1 MSKKIIT
8 GAVIA
13 LAAGL
18 ATYIYRKNRSKINE
32 VASNTY
38 DKMNDAV
45 SYAEDKADNIFS

>member
-18 ATYIYRKNRSKINE
+18 ATYFYRKNRTKINE
-32 VASNTY
+32 VASNAY
-38 DKMNDAV
+38 DKMNDAAN
-45 SYAEDKADNIFS
+45 YAEHKADNIFS